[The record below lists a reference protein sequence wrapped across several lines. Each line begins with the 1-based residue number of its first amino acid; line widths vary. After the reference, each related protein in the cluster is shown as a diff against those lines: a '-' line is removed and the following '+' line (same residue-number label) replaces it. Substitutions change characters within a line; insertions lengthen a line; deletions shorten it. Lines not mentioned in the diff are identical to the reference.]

1 MMAEDRQ
8 KQERQELKRARA
20 RMRRT
25 PAHEQ
30 LRQAREELRREA
42 EANGYIVPRV
52 PIYRGGLDV

>member
-1 MMAEDRQ
+1 MPEKL
-8 KQERQELKRARA
+8 KQREELRRARA

-25 PAHEQ
+25 PAHVQ
-30 LRQAREELRREA
+30 LREAREELRREA